1 MRAYFLSSAILNTLY
16 MIFVK
21 CFMLFLHL
29 LRWSCGFA
37 LWGRHSGLAKLYRW
51 GSWEGGQE
59 EVQTHDGGRKEG
71 LIPRPHTHLL
81 WIIYKAAM
89 PCEGKEN
96 LPIFTKRL
104 DRVLH
109 VMPLGIIR
117 GFLHQGEK
125 YQKCALNFLLP
136 PGFYTTPVFWSHLQ
150 WTQVFLC

>member
-1 MRAYFLSSAILNTLY
+1 MLHAVSASIE
-16 MIFVK
+16 MIMWF
-21 CFMLFLHL
+21 CP
-29 LRWSCGFA
+29 LRQALWSCQ
-37 LWGRHSGLAKLYRW
+37 LYRW

-59 EVQTHDGGRKEG
+59 EVQTHDGDRKEG

-117 GFLHQGEK
+117 GFLHQGKK

-150 WTQVFLC
+150 WTQVLLCYNGIMWPLFNYQEKNKFLC